1 MSKTKYVSNLNL
13 FCQQSFLFFS
23 QALRVTMKKH
33 PSCFKVLGEVAE
45 KNNKVGDE
53 PVILYDG
60 IFIIFNYFL
69 LSVSCFPLLV

>member
-23 QALRVTMKKH
+23 QALRVTMKRH
-33 PSCFKVLGEVAE
+33 PSCLKVLGEVAE

-60 IFIIFNYFL
+60 MFIFNKT
-69 LSVSCFPLLV
+69 LLVWISI